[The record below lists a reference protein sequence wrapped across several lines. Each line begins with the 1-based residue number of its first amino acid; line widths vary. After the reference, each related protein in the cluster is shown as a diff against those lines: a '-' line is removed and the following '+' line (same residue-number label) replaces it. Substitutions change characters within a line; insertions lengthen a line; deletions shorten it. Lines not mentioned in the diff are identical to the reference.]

1 MLDLASTQDPQNPAT
16 FAEGLY
22 AASRSSASVQLLED
36 RQPPSPWLLSQP
48 PDKQARL
55 NGSSRIVSSAHVLQ
69 TSPDPS
75 IGVVLSSAFCALS
88 SLLPSSLASCPG
100 RGDPPPPYPSML
112 TGTGTVT
119 AASNGNG
126 VGKKISRLSRCRPSA
141 DLVSIAPLPLV
152 FFSPC
157 QTEVGDHF
165 AGKTNKYLY

>member
-16 FAEGLY
+16 FAKGLY
-22 AASRSSASVQLLED
+22 GASRSSASVQLLED

-88 SLLPSSLASCPG
+88 SLPSSLASCPG

-112 TGTGTVT
+112 TGTVT

-141 DLVSIAPLPLV
+141 DLVSIAPSTPR
-152 FFSPC
+152 FFSPLPDR
-157 QTEVGDHF
+157 EVGDHF